1 MKIDHEFTVS
11 VPVDR
16 AWAVLTDLEA
26 IAPCMPGAQ
35 LTGVDGDVYSGKVK
49 IKVGP
54 VVSQYA
60 GTAKF
65 LEKDDAA
72 HRAVI
77 DAKGRDSRGAGN
89 ASALITAQLHP
100 DGDRTRVTVETELK
114 ITGRIAQFG
123 SGMIKEV
130 STKLLGQFVS
140 SLEEKLLAD
149 NAAAPAEAAA
159 DKTATAAPAES
170 ASAGAASGA
179 GASGGGASGEGASGA
194 GATGEAASAATLT
207 AESVAAESPA
217 KPMGAPD
224 ATAAPAAASASADA
238 PAAKPEQ
245 AAGARVITP
254 ETEAEPLDVLSIAGN
269 SIYKRLIPVAIALVV
284 VIAIVVYLV
293 VS

>member
-149 NAAAPAEAAA
+149 NAAAPAETAA
-159 DKTATAAPAES
+159 DKTATAASAES
-170 ASAGAASGA
+170 AS
-179 GASGGGASGEGASGA
+179 
-194 GATGEAASAATLT
+194 GEAAPAATLT

-238 PAAKPEQ
+238 PTAKPEQ
-245 AAGARVITP
+245 GTGARVITP

>member
-149 NAAAPAEAAA
+149 NAAAPAETAA
-159 DKTATAAPAES
+159 DKTATAASAES
-170 ASAGAASGA
+170 ASGA
-179 GASGGGASGEGASGA
+179 GASG
-194 GATGEAASAATLT
+194 EAAPAATLT

-238 PAAKPEQ
+238 PTAKPEQ
-245 AAGARVITP
+245 GTGARVITP

>member
-60 GTAKF
+60 GTVRF
-65 LEKDDAA
+65 LEKDDANY
-72 HRAVI
+72 RAVI

-149 NAAAPAEAAA
+149 NAAAPAETAA
-159 DKTATAAPAES
+159 DKTATAASAES
-170 ASAGAASGA
+170 ASGA
-179 GASGGGASGEGASGA
+179 GASG
-194 GATGEAASAATLT
+194 EAAPAATLT

-238 PAAKPEQ
+238 PTAKPEQ
-245 AAGARVITP
+245 GTGARVITP

>member
-179 GASGGGASGEGASGA
+179 GASGGGASGGGASGA

-238 PAAKPEQ
+238 PTAKPEQ
-245 AAGARVITP
+245 GTGARVITP